1 MGEEGETL
9 PCREH
14 AASFTGNADRF
25 LVKIDIMYFHFMDL
39 RTPQTAGDAEG
50 KDAQVP
56 AMNEQRV
63 LVVAATIEAVLV
75 VFLDAAQQS
84 HLIEW

>member
-1 MGEEGETL
+1 
-9 PCREH
+9 
-14 AASFTGNADRF
+14 
-25 LVKIDIMYFHFMDL
+25 
-39 RTPQTAGDAEG
+39 
-50 KDAQVP
+50 
-56 AMNEQRV
+56 MNEQRV